1 MTPPDTDIQIL
12 AQLRDP
18 ATREQ
23 GFRTLTKRYGRR
35 LYWHIRRI
43 VVSHDD
49 AEDALQETFI
59 GIWSHLDHFR
69 GDAGALQAWA
79 YRIATRE
86 ALQVLRRQTHLLQSI
101 DSLSETLAEKL
112 EAETSLNADR
122 AATTFHHALLKL
134 PTQQRIVFNLRYF
147 DELTY
152 QQIADITGK
161 SVCTLKTNYH
171 YATQR
176 IRQYL
181 KDHAT

>member
-1 MTPPDTDIQIL
+1 MTTQDADIQIL
-12 AQLRDP
+12 TQLRDP

-23 GFRTLTKRYGRR
+23 GFRALTQRYGRR

-59 GIWSHLDHFR
+59 AMWSGIGNFHSE
-69 GDAGALQAWA
+69 AGALKSWV

-86 ALQVLRRQTHLLQSI
+86 ALQVLHRQTHLLQSI

-112 EAETSLNADR
+112 EAETSLNADH
-122 AATTFHHALLKL
+122 AATTFHQALLKL
-134 PTQQRIVFNLRYF
+134 PTQQRIAFNLRYF

-161 SVCTLKTNYH
+161 NVGTLKTNYH